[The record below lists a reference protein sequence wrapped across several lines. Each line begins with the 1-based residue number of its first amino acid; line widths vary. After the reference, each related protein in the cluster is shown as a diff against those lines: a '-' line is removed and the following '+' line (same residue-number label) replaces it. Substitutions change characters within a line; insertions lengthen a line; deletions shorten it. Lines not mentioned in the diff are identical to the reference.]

1 MPVGNCRPVNP
12 VYNCIMDNPKRS
24 LSGHTDHLSPID
36 QFRNS
41 QEYLEREAKRALE
54 DRRAAGLEGLVG
66 ELACVIINVE
76 PDCQRAA
83 VEELQHFTG
92 LSLLGAH
99 RGPMY
104 ITAVLSQK
112 ETSGMGVP
120 PMCTTGI
127 LPVSSQWCVGNS
139 KETAHGQDA
148 HATRPPA
155 ADVLVRSRRLEG
167 NPFASLNDRPKSR
180 RLPNTRLET
189 FVFECAD
196 LDRYVSIQKSRG
208 VRFVTDEIIRM
219 DTYSF
224 IQTLPS
230 RLIGASY
237 GFIQWTD
244 GRTYH
249 FGGAEDLDWNIPAPR
264 QEYRENIGRLDHVA
278 TRLNAMDRDSAI
290 LEFVRLTN
298 HRFEFAIYVESLNS
312 ITNVTRRSRDG
323 VGLVFTS
330 GIAPYLSEATAGPTE
345 KFVYDYGPRTHHMA
359 FETRNIEPTYEALRS
374 DGMTF
379 MVGLVG
385 GPKEGLHQTFS
396 DPSERTMIVTE
407 YIHRY
412 HGFDGYFTL
421 SNVTALTAASE
432 KQ

>member
-1 MPVGNCRPVNP
+1 
-12 VYNCIMDNPKRS
+12 MDNPRAS
-24 LSGHTDHLSPID
+24 LSGHADHLSPID

-41 QEYLEREAKRALE
+41 QEYLEREAKKALE

-83 VEELQHFTG
+83 VEELQHYTG

-112 ETSGMGVP
+112 EAPYGATTS
-120 PMCTTGI
+120 
-127 LPVSSQWCVGNS
+127 N
-139 KETAHGQDA
+139 
-148 HATRPPA
+148 TRPPA
-155 ADVLVRSRRLEG
+155 ADVLVRSRRQEG

-196 LDRYVSIQKSRG
+196 LDRYVAIQKSRG
-208 VRFVTDEIIRM
+208 VRFVTDDIIRM

-224 IQTLPS
+224 IQTMPS
-230 RLIGASY
+230 PLIGASY
-237 GFIQWTD
+237 GFIQWTG

-264 QEYRENIGRLDHVA
+264 QEYRGNIGRLDHVA

-290 LEFVRLTN
+290 LEFIRLTSN
-298 HRFEFAIYVESLNS
+298 RFEFSIYVVSLNS

-330 GIAPYLSEATAGPTE
+330 GIAPYLNEATAGPTD
-345 KFVYDYGPRTHHMA
+345 KFVYNYGPRTHHMA
-359 FETRNIEPTYEALRS
+359 FETQNIEPTYEALRR

-385 GPKEGLHQTFS
+385 GPKEGLHQTFT

-412 HGFDGYFTL
+412 NGFEGYFTL

>member
-1 MPVGNCRPVNP
+1 
-12 VYNCIMDNPKRS
+12 MDNPKS
-24 LSGHTDHLSPID
+24 ISSSHADHLSPID

-54 DRRAAGLEGLVG
+54 ERRAAGLEGLVG

-76 PDCQRAA
+76 PDYQRAA
-83 VEELQHFTG
+83 VEELQHYTG
-92 LSLLGAH
+92 LSLQGAH

-112 ETSGMGVP
+112 EAPHGA
-120 PMCTTGI
+120 TT
-127 LPVSSQWCVGNS
+127 NN
-139 KETAHGQDA
+139 
-148 HATRPPA
+148 TRPPA
-155 ADVLVRSRRLEG
+155 ADVLVRSRRLAG

-189 FVFECAD
+189 FVFECSD
-196 LDRYVSIQKSRG
+196 LDRYVATQKSRG
-208 VRFVTDEIIRM
+208 VRFVTDDIIRM

-224 IQTLPS
+224 IQTMPS
-230 RLIGASY
+230 PLIGASY
-237 GFIQWTD
+237 GFIQWS
-244 GRTYH
+244 GRRTYH

-264 QEYRENIGRLDHVA
+264 QEYRQNIGRLDHVA

-290 LEFVRLTN
+290 LEFVRLTS
-298 HRFEFAIYVESLNS
+298 HRFEFSIYVESLNS

-330 GIAPYLSEATAGPTE
+330 GIAPYLSDATAGPTE
-345 KFVYDYGPRTHHMA
+345 KFVYNYGPRTHHMA
-359 FETRNIEPTYEALRS
+359 FETENIEPTYEALRR
-374 DGMTF
+374 DGVTF

-385 GPKEGLHQTFS
+385 GPNEGLHQTFT

-412 HGFDGYFTL
+412 DGFEGYFTL
-421 SNVTALTAASE
+421 GNVTALTAASE

>member
-1 MPVGNCRPVNP
+1 MKS
-12 VYNCIMDNPKRS
+12 PKSS
-24 LSGHTDHLSPID
+24 LSHADHLSPID

-83 VEELQHFTG
+83 VEELQHYTG

-104 ITAVLSQK
+104 ITAVLSQPEGPGGVTTE
-112 ETSGMGVP
+112 ETTRGQDARV
-120 PMCTTGI
+120 TGG
-127 LPVSSQWCVGNS
+127 QD
-139 KETAHGQDA
+139 ARDRHGQDA
-148 HATRPPA
+148 HARGGARPPA
-155 ADVLVRSRRLEG
+155 ADVLVRSRRLAG

-189 FVFECAD
+189 FVFECPD
-196 LDRYVSIQKSRG
+196 LDRYVAIQKSRG
-208 VRFVTDEIIRM
+208 VRFVTDDIIRM

-224 IQTLPS
+224 IQTMPS
-230 RLIGASY
+230 PLIGASY
-237 GFIQWTD
+237 GFIQWS
-244 GRTYH
+244 GRRTYH
-249 FGGAEDLDWNIPAPR
+249 FGGAEDLDWSIPAPR
-264 QEYRENIGRLDHVA
+264 QEYRPNIGRLDHVA

-330 GIAPYLSEATAGPTE
+330 GIAPYQNEATAGPTE
-345 KFVYDYGPRTHHMA
+345 KFVYNYGPRTHHLA
-359 FETRNIEPTYEALRS
+359 FETENIEPTYEALRR
-374 DGMTF
+374 DGVTF

-385 GPKEGLHQTFS
+385 GPKEGLHQTFT

-412 HGFDGYFTL
+412 NGFEGYFTL